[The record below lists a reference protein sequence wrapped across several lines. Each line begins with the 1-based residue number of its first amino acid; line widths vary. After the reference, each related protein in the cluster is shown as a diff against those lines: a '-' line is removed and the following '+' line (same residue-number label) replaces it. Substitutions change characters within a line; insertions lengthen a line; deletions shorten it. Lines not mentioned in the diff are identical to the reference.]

1 VTQSRVS
8 LLAAAVTAL
17 HAVPAGAAT
26 HCVKPVPVPGCFP
39 SIQAAVNEAVAGDV
53 VTLAPGVYFENITV
67 PPGKDGLQIV
77 GAGKLKSIID
87 PDAPLTGVGIW
98 IFSPGVKIR
107 NLGIRNGQIVGIFI
121 DRVDDVVVQGVRVVG
136 VRDGLGAGIAAAV
149 GSDRV
154 QILGNEIRSV
164 SNNGISVVNCADAV
178 VTGNTVAQAG
188 RAIFVSGPR
197 ARVTTNKVSGL
208 RTTGIEVESSEAVV
222 AANQIEM
229 VGTFGLL
236 VTGTNPTVQGN
247 KLVNAP
253 RARVTCSPCT
263 GGVMSGNSLRGSFF
277 TGFEVSANAV
287 GFVATG
293 NKATRASQGAF
304 IFSGTAV
311 QASGNSATDTG
322 VFTRSGHCF
331 VAGGGSD
338 HILRANT
345 ATRCAESGF
354 FVDADDVIL
363 EANTSTQA
371 GLNGF
376 TVFGSGGATA
386 DVAVQ
391 GNKAFSSNAA
401 GFAVVTNALGTGL
414 DGNTA
419 SKNRYGFCDEGT
431 GTIVLGNAFG
441 VPPTSSVCDIDG
453 P

>member
-1 VTQSRVS
+1 VATV
-8 LLAAAVTAL
+8 LTVLA
-17 HAVPAGAAT
+17 AVPAGAAT
-26 HCVKPVPVPGCFP
+26 HCVKPTPFPGCFP

-53 VTLAPGVYFENITV
+53 VTLGPGVYFENVTV

-77 GAGKLKSIID
+77 GASKLKTIID

-107 NLGIRNGQIVGIFI
+107 NLGIRNGQVVGIFI

-136 VRDGLGAGIAAAV
+136 VRAGLGDGIAAAV

-154 QILGNEIRSV
+154 QILGNEVRSV
-164 SNNGISVVNCADAV
+164 RGTGIRAVNCADVV

-188 RAIFVSGPR
+188 RAIFVSGPG

-236 VTGTNPTVQGN
+236 VTGANPTVQGN
-247 KLVNAP
+247 KLVNAA

-263 GGVMSGNSLRGSFF
+263 GGVMSGNSLLGSFF
-277 TGFEVSANAV
+277 TGFQISAASA
-287 GFVATG
+287 GFVANG
-293 NKATRASQGAF
+293 NKVSRASQGAF
-304 IFSGTAV
+304 VFSGTAV

-322 VFTRSGHCF
+322 VFTRPGHCF
-331 VAGGGSD
+331 VAEAGSD
-338 HILRANT
+338 HVLKANT

-354 FVDADDVIL
+354 VVDADDVIL

-376 TVFGSGGATA
+376 TVFGSGGATT

-391 GNKAFSSNAA
+391 GNKAVSSNAA
-401 GFAVVTNALGTGL
+401 GFAVISSALGTGL

-419 SKNRYGFCDEGT
+419 SKNRYGFCDDGS

-441 VPPTSSVCDIDG
+441 IPPTSSVCDLADA